1 MEFPK
6 YSIFNSVHLVIV
18 GSKFHS
24 FLRNMMNEA
33 LSSESAKIRF
43 LIVDDDELIRTTL
56 DVILSDLGHTIVAS
70 VDNAVD
76 ALVGYSVHQPHVV
89 ICDIGI
95 NGNVDGIELA
105 KKLLQIR
112 KCQLLFLTGHSDEA
126 VFNKAKKLAPLAFIT
141 KPIVR
146 ADFERT
152 IALAAEHSNE
162 TIGFV
167 TQSMPVEG
175 CLYTRVGNKLKKI
188 AIANIEYIEVDGKYS
203 SICIAN
209 RLVNC
214 KIALKELQA
223 KLPQK
228 DFVQVNRSSVI
239 NLNCIEDIDMA
250 RQMIKMPSAEIS
262 IGRNFKESL
271 LNRLNLI

>member
-1 MEFPK
+1 MNKTKRIEEM
-6 YSIFNSVHLVIV
+6 SDLVV
-18 GSKFHS
+18 SDT
-24 FLRNMMNEA
+24 
-33 LSSESAKIRF
+33 AKIRI
-43 LIVDDDELIRTTL
+43 LIVEDDELIRALL
-56 DVILSDLGHTIVAS
+56 DVIISDLGHTIVAS

-76 ALVGYSVHQPHVV
+76 ALVAYSVHQPHVV
-89 ICDIGI
+89 ICDIEIKGS
-95 NGNVDGIELA
+95 VDGIELS

-112 KCQLLFLTGHSDEA
+112 KCQLLFLTGNSNSET
-126 VFNKAKKLAPLAFIT
+126 FNRAKKSAPLAFIS
-141 KPIVR
+141 KPIIRV
-146 ADFERT
+146 DLERS
-152 IALAAEHSNE
+152 IDLAVEHSNE

-167 TQSMPVEG
+167 TESMPVEG
-175 CLYTRVGNKLKKI
+175 CLYTRIGNKLKKI
-188 AIANIEYIEVDGKYS
+188 AIADIEYIEVDGKYS
-203 SICIAN
+203 SISVAQ

-214 KIALKELQA
+214 KISLKELQA

-228 DFVQVNRSSVI
+228 DFLQVNRSSVI

>member
-1 MEFPK
+1 MNNRIE
-6 YSIFNSVHLVIV
+6 SNSVIV
-18 GSKFHS
+18 SD
-24 FLRNMMNEA
+24 M
-33 LSSESAKIRF
+33 AKIRV
-43 LIVDDDELIRTTL
+43 LIIEDDELVRVLL
-56 DVILSDLGHTIVAS
+56 DVIITDLGHHIVAS

-76 ALVGYSVHQPHVV
+76 ALVAYSVHQPHVV
-89 ICDIGI
+89 ISDIEI
-95 NGNVDGIELA
+95 KGNIDGIELA

-112 KCQLLFLTGHSDEA
+112 KCQLLFLTGNSNSDT
-126 VFNKAKKLAPLAFIT
+126 FNKAKKLAPLAFIT

-146 ADFERT
+146 LELERS
-152 IALAAEHSNE
+152 IDLAVEHSSE

-167 TQSMPVEG
+167 TQSMPVDG

-188 AIANIEYIEVDGKYS
+188 AISEIEYIEVDGKYS
-203 SICIAN
+203 SISVAK
-209 RLVNC
+209 RLVYC
-214 KIALKELQA
+214 KISLKELQA
-223 KLPQK
+223 KLPQR

>member
-1 MEFPK
+1 
-6 YSIFNSVHLVIV
+6 
-18 GSKFHS
+18 
-24 FLRNMMNEA
+24 MMNEA
-33 LSSESAKIRF
+33 LSTESAKIRF

-76 ALVGYSVHQPHVV
+76 ALVAYSVHQPHVV

-188 AIANIEYIEVDGKYS
+188 AIADIEYH
-203 SICIAN
+203 
-209 RLVNC
+209 
-214 KIALKELQA
+214 
-223 KLPQK
+223 
-228 DFVQVNRSSVI
+228 
-239 NLNCIEDIDMA
+239 
-250 RQMIKMPSAEIS
+250 
-262 IGRNFKESL
+262 
-271 LNRLNLI
+271 

>member
-1 MEFPK
+1 MLF
-6 YSIFNSVHLVIV
+6 
-18 GSKFHS
+18 
-24 FLRNMMNEA
+24 RNLMDNLKAMIE
-33 LSSESAKIRF
+33 SSNVFISDNAKIRV
-43 LIVDDDELIRTTL
+43 LIIEDDELLRALL
-56 DVILSDLGHTIVAS
+56 DVIISDLGHHIVAS

-76 ALVGYSVHQPHVV
+76 ALVAYSVHKPHVV
-89 ICDIGI
+89 ISDIEIKGSI
-95 NGNVDGIELA
+95 DGIELA

-112 KCQLLFLTGHSDEA
+112 KCQLLFLTGNANSDT
-126 VFNKAKKLAPLAFIT
+126 FNKAKKLAPLAFIS
-141 KPIVR
+141 KPVVR
-146 ADFERT
+146 IDLERS
-152 IALAAEHSNE
+152 IDLAVEHSSE
-162 TIGFV
+162 VIGFV

-175 CLYTRVGNKLKKI
+175 CLYTRIGNKLKKI
-188 AIANIEYIEVDGKYS
+188 AIADIEYIEVDGKYS
-203 SICIAN
+203 SIAVAQ

-214 KIALKELQA
+214 KISLKELQA

-228 DFVQVNRSSVI
+228 DFVQVNRSAVI

>member
-1 MEFPK
+1 MDEK
-6 YSIFNSVHLVIV
+6 SELVV
-18 GSKFHS
+18 SDT
-24 FLRNMMNEA
+24 
-33 LSSESAKIRF
+33 AKIRI
-43 LIVDDDELIRTTL
+43 LIVEDDELIRALL
-56 DVILSDLGHTIVAS
+56 DVIISDLGHTIVAS

-76 ALVGYSVHQPHVV
+76 ALVAFSVHNPHVV
-89 ICDIGI
+89 ISDIEI
-95 NGNVDGIELA
+95 KGNIDGIELA

-112 KCQLLFLTGHSDEA
+112 KCQLLFLTGNTKDDT
-126 VFNKAKKLAPLAFIT
+126 FNRAKKLAPLAFIS

-146 ADFERT
+146 IELERS
-152 IALAAEHSNE
+152 IDLAVEHSNE

-167 TQSMPVEG
+167 TDSMPTDG
-175 CLYTRVGNKLKKI
+175 CLYTRIGNKLKKI
-188 AIANIEYIEVDGKYS
+188 AIADIEYIEVDGKYS
-203 SICIAN
+203 SISVAQ

-214 KIALKELQA
+214 KISLKELQA

-239 NLNCIEDIDMA
+239 NLNCIVDIDMA

-271 LNRLNLI
+271 LIRIYVF

>member
-1 MEFPK
+1 
-6 YSIFNSVHLVIV
+6 
-18 GSKFHS
+18 
-24 FLRNMMNEA
+24 MNEKID
-33 LSSESAKIRF
+33 LIISEAAKIRI
-43 LIVDDDELIRTTL
+43 LIVEDDELIRALL
-56 DVILSDLGHTIVAS
+56 DVIISDLGHTIVAS

-76 ALVGYSVHQPHVV
+76 ALVAYSLNHPHVV
-89 ICDIGI
+89 ISDIEI
-95 NGNVDGIELA
+95 KGNIDGIELS
-105 KKLLQIR
+105 KKLLLIR
-112 KCQLLFLTGHSDEA
+112 KSQILFLTGNTNAET
-126 VFNKAKKLAPLAFIT
+126 FNRAKKLAPLAFIA

-146 ADFERT
+146 VELERS
-152 IALAAEHSNE
+152 IDLAVEHSNE

-167 TQSMPVEG
+167 TESMPVEG
-175 CLYTRVGNKLKKI
+175 CLYTRIGNKLKKI
-188 AIANIEYIEVDGKYS
+188 AIADIEYIEVDGKYS
-203 SICIAN
+203 SISVAQ

-214 KIALKELQA
+214 KISLKELQA

-250 RQMIKMPSAEIS
+250 RQMIKMPSAEVS

>member
-1 MEFPK
+1 M
-6 YSIFNSVHLVIV
+6 NSLNTMHEKSDLVV
-18 GSKFHS
+18 SDT
-24 FLRNMMNEA
+24 
-33 LSSESAKIRF
+33 AKIRI
-43 LIVDDDELIRTTL
+43 LIVEDDELIRALL
-56 DVILSDLGHTIVAS
+56 DVIIADLGHTIVAS

-76 ALVGYSVHQPHVV
+76 ALVAYSVHNPHVV
-89 ICDIGI
+89 ISDIEI
-95 NGNVDGIELA
+95 KGNIDGIELA

-112 KCQLLFLTGHSDEA
+112 KCQILFLTGNTNAET
-126 VFNKAKKLAPLAFIT
+126 FNRAKKLAPLAFIS

-146 ADFERT
+146 VELERS
-152 IALAAEHSNE
+152 IDLAVEHSNE

-167 TQSMPVEG
+167 TESMPVEG
-175 CLYTRVGNKLKKI
+175 CLYTRIGNKLKKI
-188 AIANIEYIEVDGKYS
+188 AIADIEYIEVDGKYS
-203 SICIAN
+203 SISVAQ
-209 RLVNC
+209 RMVNC
-214 KIALKELQA
+214 KISLKELQA

-228 DFVQVNRSSVI
+228 DFLQVNRSSVI

>member
-1 MEFPK
+1 M
-6 YSIFNSVHLVIV
+6 NS
-18 GSKFHS
+18 
-24 FLRNMMNEA
+24 
-33 LSSESAKIRF
+33 SSEAVITDSTKIRI
-43 LIVDDDELIRTTL
+43 LIVEDDELIRSL
-56 DVILSDLGHTIVAS
+56 LEIIISELGHHIVAS
-70 VDNAVD
+70 VDNAID
-76 ALVGYSVHQPHVV
+76 ALVAYSVHQPHVV
-89 ICDIGI
+89 ISDIEIKGST
-95 NGNVDGIELA
+95 DGIELA
-105 KKLLQIR
+105 KKLLQIK
-112 KCQLLFLTGHSDEA
+112 KCQLLFLTGNSNSET
-126 VFNKAKKLAPLAFIT
+126 FNKAKKLAPLAFIS

-146 ADFERT
+146 VDFERT
-152 IALAAEHSNE
+152 IDLAVEHSSE

-175 CLYTRVGNKLKKI
+175 CLYTRIGNKLRKI
-188 AIANIEYIEVDGKYS
+188 SIADIEYIEVDGKYS
-203 SICIAN
+203 SISVAQ

-214 KIALKELQA
+214 KISLKELQA

>member
-1 MEFPK
+1 MNIMDEK
-6 YSIFNSVHLVIV
+6 SDLVV
-18 GSKFHS
+18 
-24 FLRNMMNEA
+24 
-33 LSSESAKIRF
+33 SETAKIRI
-43 LIVDDDELIRTTL
+43 LIVEDDELIRALL
-56 DVILSDLGHTIVAS
+56 DVIISDLGHTIVAS

-76 ALVGYSVHQPHVV
+76 ALVAYSVHNPHVV
-89 ICDIGI
+89 ISDIEI
-95 NGNVDGIELA
+95 KGNVDGIELA

-112 KCQLLFLTGHSDEA
+112 KCQILFLTGNTNDET
-126 VFNKAKKLAPLAFIT
+126 FNKAKKLAPLAFIA

-146 ADFERT
+146 VELERS
-152 IALAAEHSNE
+152 IDLAVEHSNE

-167 TQSMPVEG
+167 TESMPVDG
-175 CLYTRVGNKLKKI
+175 CLYTRIGNKLKKI
-188 AIANIEYIEVDGKYS
+188 AIADIEYIEVDGKYS
-203 SICIAN
+203 SISVAQ

-214 KIALKELQA
+214 KISLKELQA

-239 NLNCIEDIDMA
+239 NLNCIVDIDMA

-262 IGRNFKESL
+262 IGRSFKESL

>member
-1 MEFPK
+1 MDK
-6 YSIFNSVHLVIV
+6 VNSMDNSNNVIV
-18 GSKFHS
+18 SDT
-24 FLRNMMNEA
+24 
-33 LSSESAKIRF
+33 AKIRV
-43 LIVDDDELIRTTL
+43 LIIEDDELVRAL
-56 DVILSDLGHTIVAS
+56 LEVIITDLGHNIVAS

-76 ALVGYSVHQPHVV
+76 ALVAYSVHNPHVV
-89 ICDIGI
+89 ISDIEI
-95 NGNVDGIELA
+95 KGNIDGIELA

-112 KCQLLFLTGHSDEA
+112 KCQLLFLTGNSNSDT
-126 VFNKAKKLAPLAFIT
+126 FNKAKKLAPLAFIS

-146 ADFERT
+146 IELERS
-152 IALAAEHSNE
+152 IDLAVEHSNE

-167 TQSMPVEG
+167 TERMPTEG
-175 CLYTRVGNKLKKI
+175 CLYTRIGNKLKKI
-188 AIANIEYIEVDGKYS
+188 SIADIEYIEVDGKYS
-203 SICIAN
+203 SISVAQ

-214 KIALKELQA
+214 KISLKELQA
-223 KLPQK
+223 KLPQN

-262 IGRNFKESL
+262 IGRNFKEAL